1 MGVTDRVR
9 TGRCNL
15 ELFRGGLKVNHNIGN
30 LQSGLQRNRTDSMD
44 YFLSKTSRIA
54 EARFRAPMGFSMYLR
69 TPRASAFSAD
79 ILSL

>member
-30 LQSGLQRNRTDSMD
+30 VESG
-44 YFLSKTSRIA
+44 IA
-54 EARFRAPMGFSMYLR
+54 EHSCISNPISYPKPPSISEKAAPS
-69 TPRASAFSAD
+69 
-79 ILSL
+79 